1 MAYFSCK
8 CGEKTYLF
16 GKDGVRRTAEKY
28 NVPLLGEL
36 PLEVAVQENS
46 DAGKR
51 ELPLCVSLWFFLLI
65 LSLSSLSLAIVIS
78 DPNSPAS
85 QAFKEYW
92 LLFFLLFL
100 LFLNFTKSP
109 VRIAHNVL
117 KQLEQVKSPQS
128 TPAAP

>member
-1 MAYFSCK
+1 MLQILGMVQNMAYFSCK

-51 ELPLCVSLWFFLLI
+51 NLFLNLLLFVLVVWWFGFGLVFFFIFFFFQHGI
-65 LSLSSLSLAIVIS
+65 LRFVPAIVVS

-85 QAFKEYW
+85 QAFKE
-92 LLFFLLFL
+92 
-100 LFLNFTKSP
+100 
-109 VRIAHNVL
+109 
-117 KQLEQVKSPQS
+117 
-128 TPAAP
+128 